1 MTSTSSPTTQPPPP
15 PIEDLDWEEWDSTG
29 GLSFTHHC
37 LAGSFAGVA
46 EHTLLYPLDTV
57 KTCWQSQVLHRAAGG
72 GGVGCDPCS
81 VHQTV
86 NKFTPSSSTLVVNS
100 SSPAAAAVHSS
111 SIVKS
116 TGQQQHQQ
124 QSIWSTMKHLMRH
137 GHHQGG
143 GGGGGHGLTHQQFSH
158 AHVFTLANNSTA
170 AAALENTHLA
180 PNVVDLTTNK
190 NNNVES
196 KSTLNIST
204 NNNQSQQQQRTSSSG
219 SGSSKRPWSKSA
231 RVIRG
236 ATLQDIAPALQP
248 SLYHSS
254 SSAAAG
260 GGSGGA
266 SSVIAN
272 PLLGNNTTT
281 LHNAVNN
288 AFNNGAIMNNSSNNN
303 NTGFKR
309 LWRGVQTM
317 FVGCIPAHALYFSSY
332 EIVKSI
338 CLDHNITA
346 IHQQHKTAST
356 NNNHGGGH
364 NTNNSGGNKET
375 SQQHHVGIDTLSP
388 IQAMVAGGIATLLH
402 DFIMTPMDTMKQR
415 MQLGHYYNLRDA
427 FCSIV
432 WGDRTVVVAGAATT
446 TSGGSSGGSTNA
458 NNAIKEGVQRMG
470 GEGWKGL
477 YRSFPIT
484 VMTNVPYGMIMMTTN
499 EWLRAA
505 LEDGI
510 YGFQEH
516 HPYGHH
522 HEEKPF
528 HFFTILLSGMG
539 AGTVAS
545 AVTAP
550 LDRIKTRLQTQR
562 MGMMIPSAV
571 MEGGGVG
578 GGGGVVGTG
587 GAVIMEERALAA
599 AMGERKVCPK
609 MAVQDVKSALF
620 PSSSSSSSASSFVG
634 APSSS
639 MNSTTSI
646 PRPPLVQ
653 SPFTKTYYTTPIEAF
668 QSILQEE
675 GPRGL
680 FRGALPR
687 VALHAPSVAI
697 SWTAYETAKGW
708 LMWLQ

>member
-1 MTSTSSPTTQPPPP
+1 
-15 PIEDLDWEEWDSTG
+15 
-29 GLSFTHHC
+29 
-37 LAGSFAGVA
+37 
-46 EHTLLYPLDTV
+46 
-57 KTCWQSQVLHRAAGG
+57 
-72 GGVGCDPCS
+72 
-81 VHQTV
+81 
-86 NKFTPSSSTLVVNS
+86 
-100 SSPAAAAVHSS
+100 
-111 SIVKS
+111 
-116 TGQQQHQQ
+116 
-124 QSIWSTMKHLMRH
+124 
-137 GHHQGG
+137 
-143 GGGGGHGLTHQQFSH
+143 
-158 AHVFTLANNSTA
+158 
-170 AAALENTHLA
+170 
-180 PNVVDLTTNK
+180 
-190 NNNVES
+190 
-196 KSTLNIST
+196 
-204 NNNQSQQQQRTSSSG
+204 
-219 SGSSKRPWSKSA
+219 
-231 RVIRG
+231 
-236 ATLQDIAPALQP
+236 
-248 SLYHSS
+248 
-254 SSAAAG
+254 
-260 GGSGGA
+260 
-266 SSVIAN
+266 
-272 PLLGNNTTT
+272 
-281 LHNAVNN
+281 
-288 AFNNGAIMNNSSNNN
+288 
-303 NTGFKR
+303 
-309 LWRGVQTM
+309 
-317 FVGCIPAHALYFSSY
+317 
-332 EIVKSI
+332 
-338 CLDHNITA
+338 
-346 IHQQHKTAST
+346 
-356 NNNHGGGH
+356 
-364 NTNNSGGNKET
+364 
-375 SQQHHVGIDTLSP
+375 VGIDTLSP

-578 GGGGVVGTG
+578 G
-587 GAVIMEERALAA
+587 
-599 AMGERKVCPK
+599 
-609 MAVQDVKSALF
+609 
-620 PSSSSSSSASSFVG
+620 SSFVG

>member
-1 MTSTSSPTTQPPPP
+1 MAGSIVDHSILKFLHHDHGVVKTHVINYLSVRIMTTSSPQQQAPPSPI
-15 PIEDLDWEEWDSTG
+15 IEDLEWEEWDSTG

-72 GGVGCDPCS
+72 GNNIATGCDPCS

-86 NKFTPSSSTLVVNS
+86 NKLAHNNSQPSAAAAAALQSSTGVTNS
-100 SSPAAAAVHSS
+100 SSNKETTTAVVSS
-111 SIVKS
+111 Q
-116 TGQQQHQQ
+116 QQQH

-137 GHHQGG
+137 GSHHHHHAPTSGRPAANVS
-143 GGGGGHGLTHQQFSH
+143 HH
-158 AHVFTLANNSTA
+158 AHVTTLSEASSSSMA
-170 AAALENTHLA
+170 AATTTQNHHLA
-180 PNVVDLTTNK
+180 PNVVDLTN
-190 NNNVES
+190 
-196 KSTLNIST
+196 T
-204 NNNQSQQQQRTSSSG
+204 NN
-219 SGSSKRPWSKSA
+219 SKLTTTTAGNERGGGGGGKKQHRPWSKSA
-231 RVIRG
+231 RIGRG
-236 ATLQDIAPALQP
+236 ATFHDIAPSLQP

-254 SSAAAG
+254 SS
-260 GGSGGA
+260 SSSSVGGA
-266 SSVIAN
+266 D
-272 PLLGNNTTT
+272 TTT
-281 LHNAVNN
+281 SAAIVNN
-288 AFNNGAIMNNSSNNN
+288 NSNRHNH
-303 NTGFKR
+303 TGFKR

-332 EIVKSI
+332 EGIKSI
-338 CLDHNITA
+338 CLDHN
-346 IHQQHKTAST
+346 HKINSNNST
-356 NNNHGGGH
+356 NDGGG
-364 NTNNSGGNKET
+364 NNGETTT

-388 IQAMVAGGIATLLH
+388 MQAMVAGGVATLLH

-432 WGDRTVVVAGAATT
+432 WGDRQVA
-446 TSGGSSGGSTNA
+446 TNT
-458 NNAIKEGVQRMG
+458 IQEGVGVRMG

-499 EWLRAA
+499 EWLRAV

-510 YGFQEH
+510 YGFHEH
-516 HPYGHH
+516 HHH
-522 HEEKPF
+522 HGDEKPF
-528 HFFTILLSGMG
+528 HFVTILLSGMG

-545 AVTAP
+545 ALTAP
-550 LDRIKTRLQTQR
+550 LDRVKTRLQTQR
-562 MGMMIPSAV
+562 MGMMIPSV
-571 MEGGGVG
+571 VEGGGGVG
-578 GGGGVVGTG
+578 GAGGG

-620 PSSSSSSSASSFVG
+620 PSAMSSSPTVTSSSSSSMIGV
-634 APSSS
+634 PSSS
-639 MNSTTSI
+639 SI
-646 PRPPLVQ
+646 PRPTPSLAQ
-653 SPFTKTYYTTPIEAF
+653 SSPFTKTYYTTPIEAF

-697 SWTAYETAKGW
+697 SWTAYEMAKGW
-708 LMWLQ
+708 LLWLQ